1 MNLNLK
7 YIFYRYI
14 IMNNKTTRDIINA
27 YNRANYKARSLRGCN
42 NQLVKPEFKK
52 KVGRKPQIDIS
63 TFDSNFIEFIKIETI
78 LFNKTNDKLDDINLD
93 DDIINENSL
102 K

>member
-1 MNLNLK
+1 MNTEE
-7 YIFYRYI
+7 FR
-14 IMNNKTTRDIINA
+14 KTINA

-78 LFNKTNDKLDDINLD
+78 KFNTTNDNTDDITPGN
-93 DDIINENSL
+93 DI
-102 K
+102 